1 MKLAKMLAA
10 GAMAAGLIGL
20 GACGGGVGGGVFS
33 TSATLPPQPVTMAP
47 TVTADG
53 TQQFAVPP
61 EGRAVLRQKLSE
73 YIRGSLEDAR
83 VSNAWRTAAAARQKP
98 DDYAACVSATA
109 GGQTRYFLIVVSGAT
124 TSGTVSGP
132 PAAERCNDPN
142 RVAQWTPFP
151 EAMVAQAPPAAAVEG
166 ADVEPEVQ

>member
-1 MKLAKMLAA
+1 MELAKMLAA
-10 GAMAAGLIGL
+10 GLAAAGLIGA
-20 GACGGGVGGGVFS
+20 GGCSGGVGGGVFS
-33 TSATLPPQPVTMAP
+33 TSVTVPPQPVAIAP

-61 EGRAVLRQKLSE
+61 AGRAVLRQKLGE
-73 YIRGSLEDAR
+73 YIQGPLEEAR

-98 DDYAACVSATA
+98 DDYAACVSATT

-142 RVAQWTPFP
+142 RVAQWSPFP
-151 EAMVAQAPPAAAVEG
+151 EAMVAQAPGAPAAE
-166 ADVEPEVQ
+166 DVEPEVR